1 MLKSTLSGAVL
12 ETARDRVNVTNR
24 AGLGFASPDGLLS
37 MILRAVFVV
46 AVECPLAPFELAV
59 WLSLA
64 ESVGISASTTTELI
78 KDSFRGVVMLRSCVA
93 FLAKVWVAQHFVL
106 RVVIVICGW

>member
-1 MLKSTLSGAVL
+1 
-12 ETARDRVNVTNR
+12 
-24 AGLGFASPDGLLS
+24 

-93 FLAKVWVAQHFVL
+93 FLVDNGAGQHYVL
-106 RVVIVICGW
+106 PHALLSLPRKGLGRSALSEHDSGSGVS